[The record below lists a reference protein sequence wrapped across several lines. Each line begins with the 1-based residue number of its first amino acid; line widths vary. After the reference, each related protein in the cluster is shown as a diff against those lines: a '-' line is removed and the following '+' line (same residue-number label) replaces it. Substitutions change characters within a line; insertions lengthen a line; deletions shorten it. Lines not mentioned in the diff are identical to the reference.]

1 MKQQN
6 KHIQII
12 QQLKWPRQRAKIVLQ
27 SVWDAYLLCL
37 RVSLLSS
44 VWPRLTRAATSSFVH
59 LICLLIVLP
68 GDLTMLAVS
77 LWIAYLL
84 CPPPPSPSIPAT
96 GDLMK
101 NSVTMS
107 DLSHHCSPVIF
118 SYLCLLLLVRLS
130 SASCR
135 T

>member
-6 KHIQII
+6 KHIQVI

-44 VWPRLTRAATSSFVH
+44 IWPRLTRAATSSFVH

-68 GDLTMLAVS
+68 GDLTMLSVS

-101 NSVTMS
+101 NLVTMS